1 MLFLHGQNNSIL
13 PVSLT
18 KHTEI
23 DRFYLHLLLS
33 KTAKKHQLPAVTS
46 YLVEENIA
54 FSTPK
59 HCFLASKSRNVTDK
73 K

>member
-1 MLFLHGQNNSIL
+1 MLFLYGQNDSIL
-13 PVSLT
+13 PISLT

-33 KTAKKHQLPAVTS
+33 KTAKKHRLPAVTS
-46 YLVEENIA
+46 YLVEE
-54 FSTPK
+54 K
-59 HCFLASKSRNVTDK
+59 HCFFHPKTLLSCIK